1 MTAISSRD
9 AFGAEKLYQLS
20 DLRKRPVYHNDQKIG
35 WLADLVIEDKDIVA
49 EVTHVCV
56 GRPFGNPPYY
66 IPWASVKSLSLQG
79 VVLDP
84 ADDLRLFSA
93 PPAGAVLL
101 NDYIVDKKVLDVEGR
116 EVEVVYDVTL
126 AIIRIHLYV
135 IAVDFSRFSLLRRLR
150 LGWLAKAMYGSRQPA
165 VSQAVAWNLVEPL
178 PHQLGSFVGDIKLK
192 LLKEEL
198 AKMPPVDMARVLE
211 ELSHDQRLAILEGL
225 EPSSAS
231 EALEELD
238 PKTQRELIPFMP
250 KGKAAR
256 LIDDMTPGQAAD
268 VLAALPASAARA
280 ILELMEPHKS
290 GRVQAILDEHEALI
304 SDYLVPEFV
313 KLTPEISVLETRRR
327 CQQTRTRDA
336 AQCIFVVDAEDRVIG
351 VADAI
356 DLLRAADETLLKDIM
371 KKNVVTLDRDGTLR
385 DASEAFARYGFHI
398 LPVTDPQRKLLGIVP
413 YRDVMN
419 LKHRYLA

>member
-9 AFGAEKLYQLS
+9 VFGAEKLYQLS

-49 EVTHVCV
+49 EVTHVRV

-66 IPWASVKSLSLQG
+66 VPWVKVKSLSLQG

-84 ADDLRLFSA
+84 ALDLRSSSAA
-93 PPAGAVLL
+93 PPGAVLL
-101 NDYIVDKKVLDVEGR
+101 DDYIVDKKVLDVAGR

-135 IAVDFSRFSLLRRLR
+135 IAVDFSRYSLLRRLG
-150 LGWLAKAMYGSRQPA
+150 LGWLAKAMYGGRQPA

-198 AKMPPVDMARVLE
+198 AEMPPVDMARVME

-238 PKTQRELIPFMP
+238 PKTQRELIPFIP
-250 KGKAAR
+250 KDKAAR
-256 LIDDMTPGQAAD
+256 LIDEMTPGQAAD

-280 ILELMEPHKS
+280 ILELMDPHKS

-304 SDYLVPEFV
+304 SDYLVPEVV
-313 KLTPEISVLETRRR
+313 KVLPGSSVLEARRQCR
-327 CQQTRTRDA
+327 QTRTRDA
-336 AQCIFVVDAEDRVIG
+336 VACAYVVDAEDRLIG
-351 VADAI
+351 VVDAI
-356 DLLRAADETLLKDIM
+356 DLLRASEETLLQDIM
-371 KKNVVTLDRDGTLR
+371 KENVVTLNRNGTLKE
-385 DASEAFARYGFHI
+385 ASETFARYGFHI

-419 LKHRYLA
+419 LKHRYLD